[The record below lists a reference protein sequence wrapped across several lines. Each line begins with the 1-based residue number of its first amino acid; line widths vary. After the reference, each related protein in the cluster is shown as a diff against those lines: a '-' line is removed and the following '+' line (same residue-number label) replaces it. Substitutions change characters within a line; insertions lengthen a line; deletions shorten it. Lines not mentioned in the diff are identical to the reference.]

1 MQDQTSETYCTKC
14 ETRLSG
20 NFCSNCGAPVELK
33 RIDRKYVFNEI
44 GSVLNFD
51 RGILYTVKELLIRPG
66 KTVREFIKKD
76 RNRIVKPIVFII
88 ICSLIY
94 TLFQQLLN
102 FEDGY
107 VNYSKSDGSTNS
119 KIFEWV
125 SNNYGYANIVMALFI
140 ALWIKIFFKKYGY
153 NYFEILILLCFT
165 MGMGMLFF
173 AFFGIIDSMV
183 NVKIIDKGMLLGI
196 LYIAWAIGQ
205 FFDKKKIFNYVKA
218 FIAYLLGFFTFAI
231 TVLLIGFMIDY
242 LK

>member
-1 MQDQTSETYCTKC
+1 MQDQKSEAYCKKC
-14 ETRLSG
+14 ETKLSG
-20 NFCSNCGAPVELK
+20 SYCFNCGAPIQLN

-51 RGILYTVKELLIRPG
+51 KGILYTIKELLLRPG
-66 KTVREFIKKD
+66 KTVQEFILED

-94 TLFQQLLN
+94 TLFQRLLH

-107 VNYSKSDGSTNS
+107 VNYSEGDTSTS
-119 KIFEWV
+119 SLIFEWV
-125 SNNYGYANIVMALFI
+125 SNNYGYANIIMALFI

-173 AFFGIIDSMV
+173 SVFGIIDSMV
-183 NVKIIDKGMLLGI
+183 EMTIIDKGFLLGI
-196 LYIAWAIGQ
+196 FYIAWAIGQ
-205 FFDKKKIFNYVKA
+205 FFDKKKFFNYIKA
-218 FIAYLLGFFTFAI
+218 FIAYMLGFITFTI
-231 TVLLIGFMIDY
+231 GVLLIGFLIDY
-242 LK
+242 VK

>member
-1 MQDQTSETYCTKC
+1 MQDQNSLGYCKKC
-14 ETRLSG
+14 ETKLSG
-20 NFCSNCGAPVELK
+20 SYCFYCGAPVELK

-51 RGILYTVKELLIRPG
+51 KGILYTVKELLLRPG
-66 KTVREFIKKD
+66 KTVQEFILED

-88 ICSLIY
+88 VCSLIY

-107 VNYSKSDGSTNS
+107 VNYSQADDSTNS
-119 KIFEWV
+119 QIFEWV

-140 ALWIKIFFKKYGY
+140 ALWIKIFFRKYGY

-173 AFFGIIDSMV
+173 AFFGIIDGLSGLR
-183 NVKIIDKGMLLGI
+183 IIDKGMLIGI
-196 LYIAWAIGQ
+196 VYIAWAIGQ
-205 FFDKKKIFNYVKA
+205 FFDKKKIFNYLKA
-218 FIAYLLGFFTFAI
+218 FSAYLLGFLTFSI
-231 TVLLIGFMIDY
+231 TVVMIGFLIDY

>member
-1 MQDQTSETYCTKC
+1 MQDQNSLVYCKKC
-14 ETRLSG
+14 ETKLSG
-20 NFCSNCGAPVELK
+20 SYCFNCGAPVELK

-51 RGILYTVKELLIRPG
+51 KGILYTVKELLLRPG
-66 KTVREFIKKD
+66 KTVQEFILED

-88 ICSLIY
+88 VCSLIY

-107 VNYSKSDGSTNS
+107 VNYSQADGSTNS

-140 ALWIKIFFKKYGY
+140 ALWIKIFFRKYGY

-173 AFFGIIDSMV
+173 AFFGIIDGLSGL
-183 NVKIIDKGMLLGI
+183 KIIDKGMLIGI

-205 FFDKKKIFNYVKA
+205 FFDKKKIFNYLKA
-218 FIAYLLGFFTFAI
+218 FFAYLLGFLTFSL
-231 TVLLIGFMIDY
+231 TVLLIGFFIDY